1 MSLIVAARFDS
12 FPEAEN
18 AARRLF
24 REGFGEDAVN
34 IFFVNPSGSHDRYP
48 VGGDQAADPDS
59 RGAHYGAIAG
69 AALLATVGALIG
81 AGGLFLYGRT
91 GLEVVVAGAVGA
103 YIGSLA
109 GALFV
114 TGRRSRHQ
122 AQEGAPMP
130 VRHAGVLT
138 AVHVELNQEAEAA
151 RILREAGG
159 MDIERAEGRW
169 RDGKWVDFDPVSAPT
184 PETLASR
191 GAAR

>member
-24 REGFGEDAVN
+24 RGGFGEDAVN
-34 IFFVNPSGSHDRYP
+34 IFFVNPAGWHDRYP
-48 VGGDQAADPDS
+48 MGGDQAADPDS

-69 AALLATVGALIG
+69 AALLATLGAALGAGALF
-81 AGGLFLYGRT
+81 LFGRT
-91 GLEVVVAGAVGA
+91 GLEVVAAGAVGA
-103 YIGSLA
+103 YLGSLA

-114 TGRRSRHQ
+114 TGRRSRRAGPA
-122 AQEGAPMP
+122 AQAPM
-130 VRHAGVLT
+130 RHAGVLA
-138 AVHVELNQEAEAA
+138 AVHVDVEQEAEAA

-159 MDIERAEGRW
+159 MDVERAEGRW

-184 PETLASR
+184 PETLS
-191 GAAR
+191 